1 MHVQRLTVTD
11 NILFV
16 TSETPEDRPLS
27 PSSRFVQRHAHQP
40 GNALG
45 AICRPYETLEMAR
58 CQHCGQMLVKPEEQE
73 TQWRTVSDYVSAR
86 IPSSTA
92 SLL

>member
-1 MHVQRLTVTD
+1 VTG

-16 TSETPEDRPLS
+16 TSETPEDRLLS
-27 PSSRFVQRHAHQP
+27 HGSRYVQHHTHQP

-58 CQHCGQMLVKPEEQE
+58 CQRCGQMLVKPEEQSVD
-73 TQWRTVSDYVSAR
+73 WRTVTDYVSDR
-86 IPSSTA
+86 IPTASA